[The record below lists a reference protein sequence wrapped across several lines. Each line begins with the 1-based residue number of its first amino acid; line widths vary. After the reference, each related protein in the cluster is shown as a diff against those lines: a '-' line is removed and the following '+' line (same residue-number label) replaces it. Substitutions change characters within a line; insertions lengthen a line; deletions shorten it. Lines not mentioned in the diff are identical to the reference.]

1 MVLWF
6 AKLNSCIFVKTPALG
21 VLYQGIKDNPLS
33 DLTNLSTHTIYNDF
47 GTGVLYDGGGGGSL
61 SDPYGTKLFDPLS
74 YGTKHL

>member
-1 MVLWF
+1 MFVYKICVVLWF

-47 GTGVLYDGGGGGSL
+47 GTGVLYDGGSL
-61 SDPYGTKLFDPLS
+61 SDLRVLS
-74 YGTKHL
+74 YLTRFLGS